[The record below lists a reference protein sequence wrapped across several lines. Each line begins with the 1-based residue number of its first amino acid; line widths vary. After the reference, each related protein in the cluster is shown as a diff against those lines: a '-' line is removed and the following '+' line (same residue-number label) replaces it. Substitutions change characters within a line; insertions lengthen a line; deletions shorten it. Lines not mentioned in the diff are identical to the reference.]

1 MEVHMTEWHE
11 QDELWETLPMFG
23 PERIEAAPQEVRQII
38 ALLGI
43 KPGAAVLDLCCGIGR
58 HSLELARGGYSVTGV
73 DRTAAY
79 LQTARQAAAV
89 QGLAVEWVEADARRF
104 VRPNAFDHAINMYTS
119 FGYFEDPDEDLRM
132 AGNILRSL
140 KPGGSLMMDLMGK
153 ERLARIFSP
162 RSWEQ
167 LPDGSLFL
175 QERAIVDDWTW
186 IENRWILIKD
196 GKRHEFV
203 LGHRLYDGA
212 GLRALFLEAGFA
224 SVALYGTMDGAPYDN
239 DACRLIAVA
248 HKAGGTTAR

>member
-1 MEVHMTEWHE
+1 MTAWHE
-11 QDELWETLPMFG
+11 EDEFWETMPMFG
-23 PERIEAAPQEVRQII
+23 PERIEAAPQEVDQVIS
-38 ALLGI
+38 LLDI
-43 KPGAAVLDLCCGIGR
+43 QPDADVLDLCCGIGR
-58 HSLELARGGYSVTGV
+58 HSLEFAVRGYSVTGV

-89 QGLAVEWVEADARRF
+89 QDLTVEWIEADAREF
-104 VRPNAFDHAINMYTS
+104 VRPDAFDYAINMYTS
-119 FGYFEDPDEDLRM
+119 FGYFKDPAEDLRM
-132 AGNILRSL
+132 AENVFRSL

-167 LPDGSLFL
+167 LPDGSFFL
-175 QERAIVDDWTW
+175 QERAIKDDWTW

-196 GKRHEFV
+196 GQRQEFT

-212 GLRALFLEAGFA
+212 GLRALLLEAGFE

-239 DACRLIAVA
+239 DARRLVAVA
-248 HKAGGTTAR
+248 HKAGSAAAR